1 MGAGLRQRAVRIP
14 ATAALVAICALL
26 PPLAAAD
33 TSPQQALALMRSERV
48 EGCAGHA
55 GTRSPLQVNARLNAA
70 AAQWAHGSPLQ
81 SAIAR
86 SGYRE
91 DQSAGLHVA
100 GDSQA
105 LRMALSRRLCG
116 SLTDAA
122 FGDTGI
128 LQRGADIWIVLAAPF
143 AAPAAASAGDIAE
156 DVLRLVNA
164 VRARPQTCGHTP
176 FAPAAPLRLNAL
188 LTRAAQAH
196 ADDMLRFDYF
206 EHTGHDGSTPA
217 QRVTATGYTYRM
229 VGENLASGPETAQE
243 AVHGWLASPGHCQ
256 NLMEP
261 HFSELGVA
269 FAASRSGQPRIF
281 WVQEFA
287 EPR

>member
-1 MGAGLRQRAVRIP
+1 VRIP
-14 ATAALVAICALL
+14 AAALIAIIALL
-26 PPLAAAD
+26 PGPTSAD
-33 TSPQQALALMRSERV
+33 VGPQQALSLMRSMRL

-55 GTRSPLQVNARLNAA
+55 GTRSPLYVNAQLNAA
-70 AAQWAHGSPLQ
+70 ATRWAHGSPLQ
-81 SAIAR
+81 SAIAH

-91 DQSAGLHVA
+91 DQSAGLHVS
-100 GDSQA
+100 GDAQA
-105 LRMALSRRLCG
+105 LRLALSQRLCAP
-116 SLTDAA
+116 LTDAA
-122 FGDTGI
+122 LGDSGI

-143 AAPAAASAGDIAE
+143 AAPPPAAAGNVAE

-188 LTRAAQAH
+188 LTHAAQLH

-217 QRVTATGYTYRM
+217 QRVAATGYAYRM

-243 AVHGWLASPGHCQ
+243 AVRGWLASPGHCQ

-261 HFSELGVA
+261 HYSELGVA
-269 FAASRSGQPRIF
+269 FAVTRSGQPRIF